1 MGCRSCAVDTFPR
14 GSSTIAGMPPAAAY
28 AASDADVSPVEA
40 QATAR
45 IVPPSSMICRTTD
58 TRTVMPRSLNDPVCE
73 LPHSFTHSS
82 SIPSSRPNRSAQ
94 SRFVP
99 PSSIE
104 TTAVSLI
111 SGHTHSLLPQTDEP
125 YGQVVRL

>member
-1 MGCRSCAVDTFPR
+1 M
-14 GSSTIAGMPPAAAY
+14 
-28 AASDADVSPVEA
+28 SPVEA

-58 TRTVMPRSLNDPVCE
+58 TSTVMPRSLNDPVCE
-73 LPHSFTHSS
+73 LPQSFTHRSRT
-82 SIPSSRPNRSAQ
+82 PSSRPNRSAQ

-104 TTAVSLI
+104 TTDASLM
-111 SGHTHSLLPQTDEP
+111 SGHTHSFLPQTDEP